1 MASRPLKYVFPCGSR
16 GYHEYCENWSPT
28 VDEELSAT
36 KERGNI
42 HDKYAIA
49 LKPLTPRRKRS
60 HVQLVGHLPHEISK
74 DTWNFITN
82 GGQVTC
88 KVTSTRSRQ
97 AYGGKGPEIPIQVTV
112 TMDQSE
118 KNVLIMEEYKRLVNE
133 HYREPIGM

>member
-1 MASRPLKYVFPCGSR
+1 MYRN
-16 GYHEYCENWSPT
+16 NWSPT
-28 VDEELSAT
+28 ENEELSAT
-36 KERGNI
+36 KERDNR

-49 LKPLTPRRKRS
+49 LKPLTPRRS
-60 HVQLVGHLPHEISK
+60 HAQLVGHLPHEISK

-118 KNVLIMEEYKRLVNE
+118 KNELIMEEYKLLVNE